1 MKGKTMH
8 QAIPVL
14 AISFILCLSAR
25 AFAIEPDRLS
35 GKVAYLKDGEVL
47 VADTDGLKTH
57 QLTRTGGKVEE
68 FLFAPS
74 LRYLA
79 YSKLIGYAAE
89 QESEEEERGA
99 ARRAVY
105 SIVVLDLFK
114 EEPLA
119 EITPR
124 EGEWI
129 YPSEWLPGDRLSY
142 YSVSGLEVSGFFEYD
157 ARTGT
162 TREAGYRKPGIL
174 SKVDISSDGTLMLY
188 VEDTGAGTEHKEQL
202 HLANLETDEDKA
214 LVTREN
220 IESPR
225 ISHNEKHIAFVEM
238 EKRDSKYFGGL
249 WVYTLKDGTL
259 RKIFSRVEEGAA
271 TVSWAPD
278 DNHMGMWS
286 PPDAFIIDPRNP
298 GDIRRIL
305 GTDFHWISGD
315 KVIFSREGDISV
327 YRLEN
332 GKEELF
338 AKGAVEPVF
347 LEKKSEPA
355 RPVLP
360 KLRQ

>member
-1 MKGKTMH
+1 MH

-14 AISFILCLSAR
+14 AISFALCLSAR
-25 AFAIEPDRLS
+25 AFAIEPDQLS
-35 GKVAYLKDGEVL
+35 GKVAYLKSGEVL
-47 VADTDGLKTH
+47 AADADGLKTY
-57 QLTRTGGKVEE
+57 QLTRTGGRVEE

-79 YSKLIGYAAE
+79 YSKLIGHAAE

-99 ARRAVY
+99 PRRAVY
-105 SIVVLDLFK
+105 SIVVLDLAK
-114 EEPLA
+114 EEPLT
-119 EITPR
+119 EIMPR

-129 YPSEWLPGDRLSY
+129 YPSEWLPGDRLLY
-142 YSVSGLEVSGFFEYD
+142 YSVSGLEVSGFFEYN

-162 TREAGYRKPGIL
+162 TKEVSYRKPGIS
-174 SKVDISSDGTLMLY
+174 SKVNVSGDGTLMLY

-202 HLANLETDEDKA
+202 HLASLESDEDKV

-225 ISHNEKHIAFVEM
+225 ISHNKKHIAFVEM
-238 EKRDSKYFGGL
+238 EKHDSKYFAGL
-249 WVYTLKDGTL
+249 WLYTLKGGAL
-259 RKIFSRVEEGAA
+259 QKVFARAEEGAS
-271 TVSWAPD
+271 TVSWALD
-278 DNHMGMWS
+278 DKHLGMWS
-286 PPDAFIIDPRNP
+286 PPDAFIIDPRRP

-305 GTDFHWISGD
+305 GADFHWISGG
-315 KVIFSREGDISV
+315 KVIFSREGDIYV

-332 GKEELF
+332 GREELF
-338 AKGAVEPVF
+338 AKTAAKPVF
-347 LEKKSEPA
+347 LAKKSEPA